1 MPFSPKPRNPQLPLL
16 STTSF
21 PKVIMAAPFLQV
33 AEYNHL
39 LAVCIVVVFT
49 VTLTL
54 PAFIIGYW
62 VAV

>member
-1 MPFSPKPRNPQLPLL
+1 
-16 STTSF
+16 
-21 PKVIMAAPFLQV
+21 MAAPFLQV

-39 LAVCIVVVFT
+39 LAVFIVVVFT

-62 VAV
+62 VAI